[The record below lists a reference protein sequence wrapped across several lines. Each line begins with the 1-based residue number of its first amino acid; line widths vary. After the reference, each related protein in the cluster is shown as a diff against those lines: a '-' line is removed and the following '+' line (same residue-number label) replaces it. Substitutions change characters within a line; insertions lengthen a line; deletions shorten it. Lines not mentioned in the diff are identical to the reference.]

1 MYIGVGIFL
10 LLVGL
15 VIVFAYNGD
24 MSIAGLD
31 VGALGWIAIA
41 LGVLAIILSFLLT
54 NRPEVC
60 GRPRPNH
67 EGGPTRWWGPL
78 RG

>member
-24 MSIAGLD
+24 MTIAGLD
-31 VGALGWIAIA
+31 LIALGWIAIA
-41 LGVLAIILSFLLT
+41 LGVLAIVLSFILDRRRR
-54 NRPEVC
+54 RPVVYDD
-60 GRPRPNH
+60 RV
-67 EGGPTRWWGPL
+67 
-78 RG
+78 